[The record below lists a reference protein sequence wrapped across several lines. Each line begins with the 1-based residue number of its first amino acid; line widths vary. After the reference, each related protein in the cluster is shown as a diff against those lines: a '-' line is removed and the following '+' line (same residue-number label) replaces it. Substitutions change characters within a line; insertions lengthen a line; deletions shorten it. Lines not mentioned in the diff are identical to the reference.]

1 MNKYPKYDLEE
12 RTAKLG
18 EDVIALCKTI
28 RQNAITKPLISQFV
42 RSTTSI
48 GANYMEANGA
58 ASRRDFA
65 NKINICR
72 KEAQESKHHL
82 RMLLSYD
89 SGLKPKAERVEKEIL
104 EVILI
109 FGKIYGTLKNKE

>member
-1 MNKYPKYDLEE
+1 MNKFSKYDLEE

-18 EDVIALCKTI
+18 EKAIAFCKLI
-28 RQNAITKPLISQFV
+28 KCNAITKPLISQFV

-58 ASRRDFA
+58 ASRKDFT

-72 KEAQESKHHL
+72 KEAQESKHNL
-82 RMLLSYD
+82 RMILSYN
-89 SGLKPKAERVEKEIL
+89 SALRATTEELEKEIL
-104 EVILI
+104 EIILI
-109 FGKIYGTLKNKE
+109 FGKIYGTLKNKG